1 MVRRTANHRA
11 VKSSPARCPLSAH
24 NQTTQIASRVSA
36 KNFKSLVELCLVMIP
51 FKPQC
56 QTSGTGVPR
65 RIFTSSQSV
74 SMLETDFYCSSA
86 NIPRTT
92 PLKISKSWEKKTRGQ
107 NSLRTGSGLGMI
119 LRNVKDGPP
128 QGGSSCS
135 KIITSSLPEKYSTT
149 ESKLAKPKR
158 LPLFI
163 GK

>member
-56 QTSGTGVPR
+56 RTSGTGVPR

-92 PLKISKSWEKKTRGQ
+92 PTRNPKGLGKEQ
-107 NSLRTGSGLGMI
+107 EALNYLGSGSGLGMI
-119 LRNVKDGPP
+119 LRNVKDGSPNGEP
-128 QGGSSCS
+128 SCS
-135 KIITSSLPEKYSTT
+135 KIITSLLPEKHS
-149 ESKLAKPKR
+149 
-158 LPLFI
+158 
-163 GK
+163 